1 MNITITLEGD
11 KLVIENLN
19 AMPGRVQRM
28 AGKGLGIV
36 ARGVHREAFEKLDG
50 AGGNNRNTRMGKRQI
65 KKEGIR
71 DGFTKKSGEVVRF
84 RLWKDAGGYPP
95 IPSRTG
101 NLKRLLDFLDPGE
114 TFSNDRGSY
123 TAGKTEVVVFD
134 SARYA
139 RVIHE
144 GTGSSKKFGKRPF
157 LHDALEKFNS
167 GGNVVN
173 IVTREIERG
182 LSR

>member
-1 MNITITLEGD
+1 MNITLKLEGD
-11 KLVIENLN
+11 KIVIENLN
-19 AMPGRVQRM
+19 AMPGKALKM

-36 ARGVHREAFEKLDG
+36 AKGVHRDAMDFLNG
-50 AGGNNRNTRMGKRQI
+50 AGGDNRNTRIGKRQI

-71 DGFTKKSGEVVRF
+71 DGFAKKSGESVKF
-84 RLWKDAGGYPP
+84 RLWKDSGGYPVP
-95 IPSRTG
+95 VRTG
-101 NLKRLLDFLDPGE
+101 NLKRLLDFLEPGE
-114 TFSNDRGSY
+114 TFSNDRGSF

-144 GTGSSKKFGKRPF
+144 GTGSSAKFGRRPF
-157 LHDALEKFNS
+157 LHDALQKFNA
-167 GGNVVN
+167 GDNIVH
-173 IVTREIERG
+173 IVTREIEKG

>member
-36 ARGVHREAFEKLDG
+36 ARGVHRQSMDFLNG
-50 AGGNNRNTRMGKRQI
+50 AGAKGTSKLVTNKKTGKEYL
-65 KKEGIR
+65 KW
-71 DGFTKKSGEVVRF
+71 TKNKAPIP
-84 RLWKDAGGYPP
+84 AGGYPVP
-95 IPSRTG
+95 VRTG

-134 SARYA
+134 SAGYA